1 MASTVEE
8 QKVHFDSKDALT
20 MVEELRGSYG
30 SGKTRSYEWRESQLK
45 NILKVAANHEQEIV
59 DALRS
64 DLSKPEFEAYVQEV
78 LILSQSLCFFNY

>member
-45 NILKVAANHEQEIV
+45 NLLKVAEHHEQEIV

-78 LILSQSLCFFNY
+78 LILPQSLCFFNY